1 LVSSAKER
9 DMETKKSRPS
19 PPELERM
26 SPKDRQKHLE
36 ERMREIIAYAY
47 ERAPAVK
54 ERFSKAKV
62 KPDDVRTVKDLE
74 KIPMLRKDDL
84 IALQKASPPFGG
96 YLAVPMD
103 TLERIYQSPG
113 PIYDP
118 QRKRGFGSG
127 SAMGPDFGKGQIV
140 MNTWSYHITPAGLG
154 VDQLLRSMGFTV
166 VPTGTGNTELQVN
179 IMHDLKVHGF
189 CGTPSFLKTIIDK
202 AEEMGYDFKKDFN
215 LKFAVVGGEMGGEPL
230 RKLFQEKYGIFCM
243 GGDTYATA
251 DVGTIATG
259 CEKQSGMHITAD
271 AIVEI
276 VDPETGKQLGPGEEG
291 EIVVTPFDE
300 VYPLIRFGTGDL
312 SMFID
317 EPCDC
322 GRTTPRLTKI
332 MGRSGE
338 AVRVRGMFVH
348 PKQTDEAISKFPEIR
363 AYQLVVT
370 RPQHRDEM
378 VLKVELSDKG
388 VDKEKARTVPS
399 ALGNERW
406 DFTVK
411 GVVDR
416 EKLEAAVDKAF
427 RDVCKVRFDRMEFVP
442 KGTIPEG
449 AKRIVDER
457 KY

>member
-1 LVSSAKER
+1 
-9 DMETKKSRPS
+9 
-19 PPELERM
+19 
-26 SPKDRQKHLE
+26 
-36 ERMREIIAYAY
+36 
-47 ERAPAVK
+47 
-54 ERFSKAKV
+54 
-62 KPDDVRTVKDLE
+62 
-74 KIPMLRKDDL
+74 
-84 IALQKASPPFGG
+84 
-96 YLAVPMD
+96 
-103 TLERIYQSPG
+103 
-113 PIYDP
+113 
-118 QRKRGFGSG
+118 
-127 SAMGPDFGKGQIV
+127 
-140 MNTWSYHITPAGLG
+140 
-154 VDQLLRSMGFTV
+154 
-166 VPTGTGNTELQVN
+166 
-179 IMHDLKVHGF
+179 
-189 CGTPSFLKTIIDK
+189 
-202 AEEMGYDFKKDFN
+202 
-215 LKFAVVGGEMGGEPL
+215 
-230 RKLFQEKYGIFCM
+230 
-243 GGDTYATA
+243 
-251 DVGTIATG
+251 
-259 CEKQSGMHITAD
+259 MHITAD